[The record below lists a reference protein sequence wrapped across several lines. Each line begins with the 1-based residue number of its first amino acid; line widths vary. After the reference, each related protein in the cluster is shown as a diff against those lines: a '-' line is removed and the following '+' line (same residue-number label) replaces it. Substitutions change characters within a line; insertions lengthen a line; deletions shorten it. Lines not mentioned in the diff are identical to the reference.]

1 MKKLLLTVY
10 AVVGIFAPGMLM
22 AQSFS
27 EKINRELTFEKK
39 TPANTLIILN
49 VDGYVRVEGYS
60 GDKVMV
66 EVNKQIYGKTDARVE
81 KGKAEIQLGVV
92 DRADTLILYVQGI
105 CNDFGR
111 QRRNNWQGKYGG
123 WGYNWNNN
131 CNNGNCDKDYDW
143 QMDFTIKV
151 PQGVNVLASTVNN
164 GDIEIR
170 NVGAY
175 NLAENINGSVRLEN
189 ISGAGTYAS
198 TINGDVDVD
207 YVKNPN
213 AESRY
218 YSLNGDVNVL
228 FVKGLTA
235 DVGFESFNG
244 DLFTNI
250 DNLTAEPSQ
259 LQKTDKGK
267 GVSYKL
273 GGSRFRIGT
282 GGVFLDF
289 ETFNGNA
296 YIKEK

>member
-1 MKKLLLTVY
+1 MKKVLITLCAFV
-10 AVVGIFAPGMLM
+10 PGMLL

-27 EKINRELTFEKK
+27 EKITRELQFEKK
-39 TPANTLIILN
+39 TAASTLIILN
-49 VDGYVRVEGYS
+49 IDGYVRVEGHS
-60 GDKVMV
+60 GDKVIV

-92 DRADTLILYVQGI
+92 DRADTIILYVQGI

-111 QRRNNWQGKYGG
+111 QRKNNWHTKYGG

-131 CNNGNCDKDYDW
+131 CNGGECNKDYDW
-143 QMDFTIKV
+143 EMDFTIKV
-151 PQGVNVLASTVNN
+151 PLGINVLASTVND
-164 GDIEIR
+164 GDIEIK
-170 NVGAY
+170 NVTAY
-175 NLAENINGSVRLEN
+175 NLAENVNGSIRLEN
-189 ISGAGTYAS
+189 ISGGGTYAS

-207 YVKNPN
+207 YTKNPS
-213 AESRY
+213 AECRY

-228 FVKGLTA
+228 FAKGLA
-235 DVGFESFNG
+235 ANVGFESFNG
-244 DLFTNI
+244 DLFTNYE
-250 DNLTAEPSQ
+250 NLTTMPAEM
-259 LQKTDKGK
+259 QKANKGK

-273 GGSRFRIGT
+273 GGSRFKIGT

>member
-1 MKKLLLTVY
+1 MKKFLLIVCVIAPTPGLLL
-10 AVVGIFAPGMLM
+10 

-39 TPANTLIILN
+39 TTANTLIILN
-49 VDGYVRVEGYS
+49 VDGYVRVEGYT
-60 GDKVMV
+60 GDKIVV
-66 EVNKQIYGKTDARVE
+66 DVNKQIYGKTDARVE
-81 KGKAEIQLGVV
+81 KGKTEIQLGVI
-92 DRADTLILYVQGI
+92 DRADTIILYVQGI
-105 CNDFGR
+105 CNEFGKM
-111 QRRNNWQGKYGG
+111 RRNNNGQTKYGG

-131 CNNGNCDKDYDW
+131 CNGGNCDKDYDW
-143 QMDFTIKV
+143 EMDFTVKV

-170 NVGAY
+170 NVNAY

-189 ISGAGTYAS
+189 ISGTGTYAS

-228 FVKGLTA
+228 FVKGLA
-235 DVGFESFNG
+235 ANVGFESFNG

-250 DNLTAEPSQ
+250 DNLTSMPSE
-259 LQKTDKGK
+259 LQKANKGK

-273 GGSRFRIGT
+273 GGSRFKIGT